1 MKKSVK
7 ITLLILLV
15 LALAIGGGVGGYAY
29 YRNTHIFVEEAVY
42 AKDLTELDLRGT
54 GVSVDHY
61 ESVRSQ
67 LPGCAIRWDVPF
79 QGDFLPDDTRELTL
93 TAITGEDMDLLSY
106 FPELERV
113 DLTASEDYEA
123 IFALKQARP
132 DLEVS
137 YQVTIGGRIYTPDTG
152 ELSYGTDAPPLSELQ
167 EKLRWLPQ
175 VTSVHFDQPE
185 MAAEELLS
193 LRESYPD
200 VSVTWVRDI
209 QGVPYED
216 TLTELDLTGATYADL
231 SELDFLREAAPYFPD
246 LQTVRLGRCGL
257 PNETLAAFREEM
269 RPWCKIVWTFK
280 IYTMTVNT
288 DDLYFMPNK
297 TGARVADYQL
307 QELKYCEDMLCIDL
321 GHQPVRKLDF
331 LYGTPHLKYLIVA
344 DGPLLYIDPIGS
356 LKELV
361 YLELFMT
368 EVNDYTP
375 LLGCTA
381 LEDINVC
388 FTEGDVTFF
397 AQMPWLKTL
406 WANNCGASKADIAL
420 LEEAL
425 PNTRMD
431 FTHLCNYGGWREL
444 QNYFDMRDLL
454 GMNYNTW

>member
-7 ITLLILLV
+7 ITLAVV
-15 LALAIGGGVGGYAY
+15 LALLILAGAGIGGYAY
-29 YRNTHIFVEEAVY
+29 YRSTHIFVEDAVY
-42 AKDLTELDLRGT
+42 DKDAQSLDLRGT
-54 GVSVDHY
+54 GVSAAHY
-61 ESVRSQ
+61 ESVRAQ
-67 LPGCAIRWDVPF
+67 LPGCDIRWEVPF
-79 QGDFLPDDTRELTL
+79 QGAFLSDDTRELTL
-93 TAITGEDMDLLSY
+93 TELTREDIALLDY
-106 FPELERV
+106 FPQLERV
-113 DLTASEDYEA
+113 DLTGCADFESVY
-123 IFALKQARP
+123 ALLEARP
-132 DLEVS
+132 DLDIA
-137 YQVTIGGRIYTPDTG
+137 YQVSIGSRVYPHTTKS
-152 ELSYGTDAPPLSELQ
+152 LSYGTDAPDMAELT
-167 EKLRWLPQ
+167 EALKWLPQ
-175 VTSVHFDQPE
+175 LETIHFDQPQ
-185 MAAEELLS
+185 MPAQQLLD
-193 LRESYPD
+193 LREAYPD
-200 VSVTWVRDI
+200 IAVTWEKDI
-209 QGVPYED
+209 LDQTYDQDLV
-216 TLTELDLTGATYADL
+216 ELDFTGATYTDI
-231 SELDFLREAAPYFPD
+231 SELDFLKEAAPYFPA
-246 LQTVRLGRCGL
+246 LETVRLGRCGL

-321 GHQPVRKLDF
+321 GHQPVRNLDF

-420 LEEAL
+420 LEAAL
-425 PNTRMD
+425 PNTNMD
-431 FTHLCNYGGWREL
+431 FYNLCNYGGWREV